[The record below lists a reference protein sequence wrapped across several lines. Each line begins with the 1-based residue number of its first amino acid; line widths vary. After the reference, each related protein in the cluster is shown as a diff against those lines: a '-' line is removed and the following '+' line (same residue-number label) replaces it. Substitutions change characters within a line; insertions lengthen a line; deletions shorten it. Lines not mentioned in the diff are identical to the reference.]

1 MRSFGVIALDE
12 ESFLV
17 AIDSGNV
24 FPFRTDED
32 SPRRFEIWSRMTAA
46 LS

>member
-1 MRSFGVIALDE
+1 MRSFGLIALDE

-24 FPFRTDED
+24 F
-32 SPRRFEIWSRMTAA
+32 SLFEQMMIRLGGLKSGRE
-46 LS
+46 